1 MSKRISPPF
10 EMVNPISGEKPVI
23 FTAENINFM
32 TQNHILWVIIN
43 ESILLLQT
51 GQIFKNCN
59 IFKTKILKKS

>member
-32 TQNHILWVIIN
+32 TQKF
-43 ESILLLQT
+43 LLLQT
-51 GQIFKNCN
+51 GQIFKICN
-59 IFKTKILKKS
+59 IFKTKISKKS